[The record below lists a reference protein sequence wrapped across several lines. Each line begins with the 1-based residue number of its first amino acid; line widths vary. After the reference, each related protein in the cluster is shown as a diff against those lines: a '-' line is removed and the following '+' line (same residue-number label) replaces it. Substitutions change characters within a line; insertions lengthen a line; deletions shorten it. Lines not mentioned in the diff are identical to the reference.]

1 VLLMDEPSW
10 GLAPLVV
17 EEVANI
23 IADISK
29 EGITV
34 LLVEQNAGLTS
45 KVTRYVYVLEVGR
58 IVLEGNIKQVMAD
71 ENVRRA
77 FLG

>member
-1 VLLMDEPSW
+1 
-10 GLAPLVV
+10 
-17 EEVANI
+17 
-23 IADISK
+23 
-29 EGITV
+29 
-34 LLVEQNAGLTS
+34 VEQNAGLTS

>member
-1 VLLMDEPSW
+1 
-10 GLAPLVV
+10 VV
-17 EEVANI
+17 DEVANI
-23 IADISK
+23 IADINR
-29 EGITV
+29 EGIKV

-45 KVTRYVYVLEVGR
+45 KVTRYVYVLEVGK
-58 IVLEGNIKQVMAD
+58 VVFEGNIRQAMAN